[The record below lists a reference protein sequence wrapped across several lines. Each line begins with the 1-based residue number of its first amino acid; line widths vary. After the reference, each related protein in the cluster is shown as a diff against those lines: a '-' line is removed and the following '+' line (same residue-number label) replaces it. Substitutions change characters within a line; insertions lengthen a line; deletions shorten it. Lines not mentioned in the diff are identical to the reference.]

1 MLDMSSKVNR
11 DLGIR
16 RYRIGLITVAR
27 EVVLVA
33 ALALR
38 LDLRGSDEYYIA
50 KLVSYHDFE
59 ISLTS

>member
-38 LDLRGSDEYYIA
+38 LDLRGSDRYDIDN
-50 KLVSYHDFE
+50 LVSYHVFVT
-59 ISLTS
+59 SLTS